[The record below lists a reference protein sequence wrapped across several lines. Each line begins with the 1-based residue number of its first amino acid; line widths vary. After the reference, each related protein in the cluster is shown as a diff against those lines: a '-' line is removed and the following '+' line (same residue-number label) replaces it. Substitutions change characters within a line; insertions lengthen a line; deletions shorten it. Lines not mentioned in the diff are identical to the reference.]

1 MALIDKPI
9 FLSLYLIYLF
19 IYTNHPL
26 IVHAQS
32 YANGPGTLPDVP
44 ALRTCN
50 GIELDIRNY
59 DGTCNNLNYSN
70 WGTLNRIYDR
80 GSFPAIYKESI
91 TGEPAI
97 KIDARMIS
105 NMLSDSGQEP
115 VFSGSPLT
123 DDTLSS
129 TRKSMFEVFFGQFV
143 NHDLEDAALQAIPRF
158 MIGNVTNDKV
168 FSNAARSLFNPSQTP
183 YMTSSLS
190 WGRII
195 NSTLYPVNFA
205 NSYLDLSTIYG
216 KDNDTAYKLRTLKD
230 GKLITENFIGNGGAY
245 NTALNNLTIEN
256 VPPSSGKV
264 NITPSLL
271 PPTINTD
278 DALVSGDA
286 RCSENIQLC
295 IMHTLWIRE
304 HNYWVDKIA
313 KEKPELKND
322 EEIFQYARK
331 MTIGE
336 YQKVIFEEY
345 LPAALGVK
353 MPSYSGYNDSLSA
366 DTSIHFA
373 GVAFRYGHSNVRPY
387 DLIDGCTGE
396 PFDPHPDFKFPDSH
410 SNRIYFMGKSVR
422 IPSPYQ
428 GLNFTDGLLDYT
440 PVRIL
445 TLASGS
451 SGKGLD
457 NIIISMLRAPS
468 KEFGLIFS
476 STLRNMPGVNDMAA
490 MDIARGRLL
499 GLPDYDTFR
508 SVYHPA
514 GSVYNNQNCN
524 RSSEQDSVECF
535 NVIVNNMTIA
545 KNLQQ
550 IYGKANKIDSII
562 GLFAESKGQTTPLP
576 PTISAMIKEEFLRK
590 RSADRFW
597 YEGSKYTSD
606 EIELIK
612 NTTMRDIIMRNTD
625 IQDVQANPFKSP
637 GSKDSLANIKNCD
650 SEESE

>member
-1 MALIDKPI
+1 MALIDKHI

-19 IYTNHPL
+19 IYHPL

-32 YANGPGTLPDVP
+32 YANGPGALPDVP

-50 GIELDIRNY
+50 GTDLDIRNY
-59 DGTCNNLNYSN
+59 DGTCNNLKYSN
-70 WGTLNRIYDR
+70 WGADNRIYDR
-80 GSFPAIYKESI
+80 GSFPAVYKDSL
-91 TGEPAI
+91 TGEPVI

-123 DDTLSS
+123 DDILSS
-129 TRKSMFEVFFGQFV
+129 TRKSMFEVIFGQFV
-143 NHDLEDAALQAIPRF
+143 NHDLEDAATQIIPRYV
-158 MIGNVTNDKV
+158 IGNVTNDKV

-183 YMTSSLS
+183 NMISTLS

-195 NSTLYPVNFA
+195 NSTLYPVNFG

-216 KDNDTAYKLRTLKD
+216 KDNDTAHKLRTLKD

-245 NTALNNLTIEN
+245 NTALNNLTVEN
-256 VPPSSGKV
+256 VPPSSGRV

-271 PPTINTD
+271 PPTINID

-295 IMHTLWIRE
+295 IIHTIWIRE
-304 HNYWVDKIA
+304 HNYWADKIA

-336 YQKVIFEEY
+336 YQNVIFEEY

-353 MPSYSGYNDSLSA
+353 MPTYSGYNDSLLA

-387 DLIDGCTGE
+387 NLIDGCTGE
-396 PFDPHPDFKFPDSH
+396 PFDPHPDFKFPDSNLH
-410 SNRIYFMGKSVR
+410 RLYFMGKSVR
-422 IPSPYQ
+422 VPTPYL
-428 GLNFTDGLLDYT
+428 GLNFTDGSLDYT
-440 PVRIL
+440 PV
-445 TLASGS
+445 SGN
-451 SGKGLD
+451 GVD
-457 NIIISMLRAPS
+457 NIIVSMLRAPS

-476 STLRNMPGVNDMAA
+476 TTLRNMPGVLDLAA
-490 MDIARGRLL
+490 IDIARGRLL

-514 GSVYNNQNCN
+514 GSVYNNQSCN
-524 RSSEQDSVECF
+524 RTSEQDSVDCF
-535 NVIVNNMTIA
+535 NVVTNNLTIA

-550 IYGKANKIDSII
+550 IYDKVNRIDPII
-562 GLFAESKGQTTPLP
+562 GMFAESKGKTTPLP
-576 PTISAMIKEEFLRK
+576 PTISAIIKEEFIRK

-597 YEGSKYTSD
+597 FEGSKYTSD

-612 NTTMRDIIMRNTD
+612 TTTMRDIIMRNTN
-625 IQDVQANPFKSP
+625 IQDVQINPFKSP
-637 GSKDSLANIKNCD
+637 GSKDSL
-650 SEESE
+650 